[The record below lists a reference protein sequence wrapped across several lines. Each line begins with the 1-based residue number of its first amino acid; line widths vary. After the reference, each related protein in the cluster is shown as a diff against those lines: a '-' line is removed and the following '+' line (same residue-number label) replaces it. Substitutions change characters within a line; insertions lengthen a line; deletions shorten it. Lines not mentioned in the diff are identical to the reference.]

1 MNGILLRRHPKD
13 QRRLL
18 KDHRRHPKDQ
28 RRRPEDQRRHH
39 LRINVLMS
47 NTSIYVVLC
56 VFNLVWTNLMHPWIL
71 DFFGIIFASFIEH
84 NSAEFQFYC
93 EKIAA
98 KLELTTSIHL
108 FWDDAAFDLLDAA
121 FDLLDAAFDHLDA
134 ACDILHAAFDILD
147 AALTKF
153 HSFSLFYPFQNS

>member
-1 MNGILLRRHPKD
+1 MKSARKSFETNKTVKMNRILLRRHPND
-13 QRRLL
+13 QRRHL
-18 KDHRRHPKDQ
+18 KDQRRHPKDQ
-28 RRRPEDQRRHH
+28 RRRPKDQRRHH

-98 KLELTTSIHL
+98 KLELTILFPYPSTSYPK
-108 FWDDAAFDLLDAA
+108 
-121 FDLLDAAFDHLDA
+121 
-134 ACDILHAAFDILD
+134 
-147 AALTKF
+147 TK
-153 HSFSLFYPFQNS
+153 YVPK